1 MNVQEESVFDRI
13 TSRHIAKLLSR
24 IEGTV
29 APVVVSE
36 IKRQMRF
43 LTEDILQA
51 SENTEERANEK
62 RLHQTLS

>member
-1 MNVQEESVFDRI
+1 MNVQEETIYDRI

-43 LTEDILQA
+43 LTEDILSA
-51 SENTEERANEK
+51 SKEESENGIGKEERN
-62 RLHQTLS
+62 